1 MHSISAVRTATSFT
15 RVAMVKVVMVILLL
29 VHVTRH
35 HWLPVSASPSD
46 VTVARQQH
54 HQLVGG
60 AGLAQADGGKRWAPT
75 EIRMNEFIH
84 KIRSRFHGESPTGFV
99 RRAARRPTTAGQS
112 QSAAKTAHYC
122 WPIRER
128 RQENTGPPGP
138 EKRPHGRETDQ
149 SGCQTL
155 PHENQVWK
163 NSVRAE
169 RRRHIA
175 TSTH

>member
-1 MHSISAVRTATSFT
+1 MRLYLVGGCVHSISAVRTATSFT

-60 AGLAQADGGKRWAPT
+60 ASLAQADGGKRWAPT

-112 QSAAKTAHYC
+112 ESAARKILGRLGRRNDRTARKQTRAGVKHY
-122 WPIRER
+122 RMR
-128 RQENTGPPGP
+128 TRF
-138 EKRPHGRETDQ
+138 GRIPSPLNAGD
-149 SGCQTL
+149 
-155 PHENQVWK
+155 
-163 NSVRAE
+163 R
-169 RRRHIA
+169 
-175 TSTH
+175 